1 MGPVPSIIQLIHLTS
16 LDINDEKRQDGRLR
30 LTLKIFLFTGRLGK
44 YYRKK
49 YLDRRVA
56 VKIS

>member
-49 YLDRRVA
+49 NILIVEWL
-56 VKIS
+56 